1 MDAYLFSNFN
11 RAVQAQIASAESV
24 MTKINNAVIR
34 IQTATADSY
43 DSISVYSINWAEDD
57 TGGMQDCELFIK
69 TVSKLQPETITVQRS
84 ITRADWDTPLLGDIT
99 KFVLT
104 QIEDNPRHL
113 FILHY
118 AGHAKGDST
127 FDHLIIVPNLGQL
140 EEVIVPK
147 LGQHEE
153 DSKPEP
159 VPTLEPHV
167 NMSFIKDGL
176 KTLCSRKPGLD
187 ILLVMD
193 CCCASVVGR
202 GKPAKGARVELM
214 AATSPKGIS
223 NSRLDGTT
231 FTQHWC
237 LSFDTL
243 LSTGVA
249 FTCHDI
255 MDMINSHHELEQF
268 PRSFVLREGWE
279 VPITFRSNPG
289 AIPTLPAAMTTRT
302 VITAFHLTENPNDE
316 SMKQLIDYLDA
327 SPLPLTV
334 LAALPVS
341 STLLLVQV
349 PAFFQEL
356 LGLPRIATVG
366 R

>member
-1 MDAYLFSNFN
+1 MDAYLFSNFT
-11 RAVQAQIASAESV
+11 RAVQAQIGSVESV
-24 MTKINNAVIR
+24 KTKIDNAVNR
-34 IQTATADSY
+34 IQTAAADSY

-57 TGGMQDCELFIK
+57 TGGMQDCELFIE
-69 TVSKLQPETITVQRS
+69 TVSKLQPEAITSIQRS
-84 ITRADWDTPLLGDIT
+84 ITHADWDTPLLGDIT
-99 KFVLT
+99 KFVES
-104 QIEDNPRHL
+104 QISVKPRHL

-127 FDHLIIVPNLGQL
+127 FDHLIIVPKIGQL
-140 EEVIVPK
+140 EEDSKSDDDPPVPK
-147 LGQHEE
+147 
-153 DSKPEP
+153 P
-159 VPTLEPHV
+159 VPKLEPHV

-176 KTLCSRKPGLD
+176 KTLCERSPGLD

-193 CCCASVVGR
+193 CCCASVAGR
-202 GKPAKGARVELM
+202 GDRVMGARVELM

-237 LSFDTL
+237 SSFDVL
-243 LSTGVA
+243 LSSGAA

-255 MDMINSHHELEQF
+255 MNSINSDKELEQF

-289 AIPTLPAAMTTRT
+289 AIPTLPTALTTRT
-302 VITAFHLTENPNDE
+302 VIIAFHISENPEDG
-316 SMKQLIDYLDA
+316 SMRLLVDFLNT
-327 SPLPLTV
+327 SPLPMSV
-334 LAALPVS
+334 LAAIPVS

-349 PAFFQEL
+349 PAFFQEF